1 MPTYEYECAECGL
14 KFERRQAITEAPLTE
29 CPACGGGV
37 RRLISG
43 GTGFILKG
51 AGHGRAGQGGA
62 WGASCATPQR
72 QPRAPFVDK
81 VDTAMDDARGG
92 GNVAS
97 GPREDFVQV
106 EGGADSARHL

>member
-14 KFERRQAITEAPLTE
+14 KFERRQAITEAPLVE

-51 AGHGRAGQGGA
+51 SGHGRAG
-62 WGASCATPQR
+62 
-72 QPRAPFVDK
+72 
-81 VDTAMDDARGG
+81 RGG
-92 GNVAS
+92 GCALEETGRTCCGRDARCGSAS
-97 GPREDFVQV
+97 CGDE
-106 EGGADSARHL
+106 